1 MVDELLLVPGGARL
15 PNDLAI
21 APEKPVGLSP
31 SGVDV
36 PKDAPS
42 RGPALAHGSARF
54 RVYPCPLTKVNQQAP
69 VES

>member
-1 MVDELLLVPGGARL
+1 
-15 PNDLAI
+15 
-21 APEKPVGLSP
+21 VGLSP

-36 PKDAPS
+36 PKGAPS